1 MGLAIDGNE
10 VHGIARGG
18 QAFVS
23 LGNTNADGSISF
35 NGYTYEL
42 KMKTSDSFLCT
53 WRGIS
58 GTTPA
63 SVGVD
68 PSQSLS
74 SGLPLTLQDLINK
87 KEKIRL
93 TVVFH
98 DNSDYSD
105 SSLDSGIIDLSK
117 PDSNGHFNFQWL
129 KGATST
135 NTYCSFNSSANKF
148 STYSDAFR
156 AYTSSNYDPGHMTIS
171 YPDES

>member
-1 MGLAIDGNE
+1 MTLMVNGKKVVGYAL
-10 VHGIARGG
+10 GG
-18 QAFVS
+18 TEFYS
-23 LGNTNADGSISF
+23 IGENADGSISF
-35 NGYTYEL
+35 NGHTYEV
-42 KMKTSDSFLCT
+42 KIKTSDSFTCT
-53 WRGIS
+53 WSGIS

-74 SGLPLTLQDLINK
+74 SGSALTLKDLINK

-98 DNSDYSD
+98 DNSDSSD

-129 KGATST
+129 NGATST
-135 NTYCSFNSSANKF
+135 NTYCSFNSSVNK
-148 STYSDAFR
+148 SV
-156 AYTSSNYDPGHMTIS
+156 SNFLFCLKSQSIS
-171 YPDES
+171 RSYL